1 MEYLINSYYNYTD
14 NLSGNI
20 AREMIKLGVILFLWL
35 ILLFVLQIL
44 IHEGGHFIIGLLT
57 GYQFISIRI
66 FSFTVTWTG
75 TKFKLCRYHVPGSLG
90 QCVMKPP
97 QSNLKKEKIV
107 LFLMGGILLEFFS
120 GFIALILCLS
130 PFPFSFLT
138 RIVLFLFVFY
148 TLGSAL
154 LNTIID
160 KTGNINNDG
169 TSLFYLLQNRKATIS
184 GITQLAITAKI
195 HSGLTYKAMPEDIF
209 LLSEREELT
218 NIFFAW
224 HKILEFYYFLDTR
237 QWAMAESC
245 INLLEEVGGEQNH
258 LLKITILSEKL
269 YLAIKMKRTP
279 SVIEELYKILERDLK
294 RGSLDFHF
302 LRVRMSYEL
311 YKDNSEDNK
320 EKISKVLEER
330 LMNYP
335 YQGEAIFCCELIRE
349 MMEEDKVVNVA

>member
-1 MEYLINSYYNYTD
+1 
-14 NLSGNI
+14 
-20 AREMIKLGVILFLWL
+20 MIKLGVILFLWL
-35 ILLFVLQIL
+35 ILLFILQII
-44 IHEGGHFIIGLLT
+44 IHEGGHFIFGLLT

-66 FSFTVTWTG
+66 FSFIVTREG
-75 TKFKLCRYHVPGSLG
+75 KKFRLCRYHVPGSLG

-97 QSNLKKEKIV
+97 QSSLKKERIV
-107 LFLMGGILLEFFS
+107 LFFMGGILLEFFS

-160 KTGNINNDG
+160 KTASINNDG
-169 TSLFYLLQNRKATIS
+169 TSLFYLLQNKKTTIS
-184 GITQLAITAKI
+184 GITQLTITAKI
-195 HSGLTYKAMPEDIF
+195 HSGLTYKDMPEDIF

-224 HKILEFYYFLDTR
+224 HKILELYYFLDTR

-245 INLLEEVGGEQNH
+245 INLLEEVGGKQNH
-258 LLKITILSEKL
+258 LLKLTILSEKL

-279 SVIEELYKILERDLK
+279 SVIEELYKVLEKDLK

-302 LRVRMSYEL
+302 LRVLMSYEL

-320 EKISKVLEER
+320 EKISKMLEER
-330 LMNYP
+330 LMKYP
-335 YQGEAIFCCELIRE
+335 YQGEAIFCYELIRE
-349 MMEEDKVVNVA
+349 MLEEDKVNVACK